1 MSLLTTVNSA
11 FKVSLSE
18 EVLAGF
24 LKADIFPKDFSEHIY
39 TFFTEVPPSGI
50 FRFILKYNIS
60 LNQLK
65 AYYERHIKPI
75 YRNKALEEI
84 FEF

>member
-1 MSLLTTVNSA
+1 MSFLTTVNSA

-18 EVLAGF
+18 EELAIFIKSG
-24 LKADIFPKDFSEHIY
+24 IFPRDFSEHIF
-39 TFFTEVPPSGI
+39 TFFTEVPSQAI

-60 LNQLK
+60 LQELK
-65 AYYERHIKPI
+65 DYYEKHIKPL
-75 YRNKALEEI
+75 YRNRSLEEI

>member
-1 MSLLTTVNSA
+1 MSLVTTVNSA

-18 EVLAGF
+18 EELAEF
-24 LKADIFPKDFSEHIY
+24 LKSGIFPKDFSEHLY
-39 TFFTEVPPSGI
+39 TFFTEVPPSAI

-60 LNQLK
+60 INQLK

-75 YRNKALEEI
+75 YRNRALEEI